1 MFDLNDFVQWK
12 LLKVVKKGIGA
23 RGIPYIVTHDGRT
36 IPYPKPE
43 IKINDTIKYDFM
55 KNKIVEIAYFR
66 PGAQIMVTGGRN
78 VGRVG
83 ILEDVETHPGS
94 FDMVH
99 IHDKKNHK
107 FATRKDNV
115 FVIGAGSTSLVTLP
129 KTQGVKLNIVED
141 RTRRLQRQANPI
153 ANQNERKK
161 LTKGTILP
169 PRVSVLRKQT
179 REKQKLLRLL
189 KREDEKKRKSS
200 KLKPGVKS
208 TGKKKRKKKKKK
220 KSGN

>member
-1 MFDLNDFVQWK
+1 M
-12 LLKVVKKGIGA
+12 KKGLGA

-55 KNKIVEIAYFR
+55 NNKILDIAYFK

-83 ILEDVETHPGS
+83 ILEDVEEHPGS

-99 IHDKKNHK
+99 IHDKKAHK

-115 FVIGAGSTSLVTLP
+115 FVIGTGSKSLVTLP
-129 KTQGVKLNIVED
+129 KTQGVKLNIIED
-141 RTRRLQRQANPI
+141 RQKRMQRQSHPI
-153 ANQNERKK
+153 PNQNDRKK

-169 PRVSVLRKQT
+169 PRVVVLRKQT

-189 KREDEKKRKSS
+189 KKEDEKKRKSS
-200 KLKPGVKS
+200 KAKPGVKS
-208 TGKKKRKKKKKK
+208 AGKKKRKKKSKKAGK
-220 KSGN
+220 